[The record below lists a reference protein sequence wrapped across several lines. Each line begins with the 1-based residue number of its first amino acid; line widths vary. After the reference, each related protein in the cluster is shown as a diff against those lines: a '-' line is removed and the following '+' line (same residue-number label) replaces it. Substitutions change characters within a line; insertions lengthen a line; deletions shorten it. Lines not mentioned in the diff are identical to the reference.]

1 MFSLIKQVFIVLF
14 IKFEWNL
21 AHVTKVSWTKCI
33 FLNDETCMVRPT
45 LIDLNPLGLKYYQF
59 LTSLDKCN
67 GGCNV
72 LSPKISFPKE
82 KKT

>member
-1 MFSLIKQVFIVLF
+1 
-14 IKFEWNL
+14 
-21 AHVTKVSWTKCI
+21 
-33 FLNDETCMVRPT
+33 MVRPT

-67 GGCNV
+67 GGWNV